1 MDKNI
6 ENVLHLW
13 FEELEPRQHWVKDA
27 TLDENIAARFG
38 ALHDQAKNGALD
50 SWRSTAKG
58 RLAEIIILDQFSRN
72 IYRDESES
80 FACDPIARRLSIEA
94 IQSGADKELSVDQR
108 AFLYMPLMHSEGKE
122 DHQLALKVFDQPGLE
137 NSLDFERRHWRI
149 IERFGRYP
157 HRNDLLGRVSSP
169 EEQRFLTEPGSRF

>member
-6 ENVLHLW
+6 ENVLHFW

-38 ALHDQAKNGALD
+38 ALHDQAKNGELEA
-50 SWRSTAKG
+50 WRSTSEG
-58 RLAEIIILDQFSRN
+58 RLAEILLLDQFSRN
-72 IYRDESES
+72 IYRDEPES
-80 FACDPIARRLSIEA
+80 FACDALARRLSMEA
-94 IQSGADKELSVDQR
+94 IQSGADKLLSVDQR
-108 AFLYMPLMHSEGKE
+108 AFLYMPLMHSEEKE

-157 HRNDLLGRVSSP
+157 HRNELLGRDSTP
-169 EEQRFLTEPGSRF
+169 EEHNFLTEPGSRF